1 MKLHHVEVQIE
12 KPTADFPGRTVQ
24 GIYTFEEGVVTLTG
38 RAGVPVRDTEGN
50 TYCKKLDAGEDPHL
64 VAGRLTRQLRK
75 ALRGDKKRPAGF
87 AKHLHY
93 PKLGIV

>member
-12 KPTADFPGRTVQ
+12 KPTADFRGRTVQ

-75 ALRGDKKRPAGF
+75 ARDSDTS
-87 AKHLHY
+87 
-93 PKLGIV
+93 